1 MMMRMFRND
10 HLGTGQ
16 KYMLRGIYLNFFGA
30 LNQRAMR
37 KQAAIL
43 LFLLLAALPAFCSE
57 PQSCPWLNAA
67 TAGGFLGGDATAAIK
82 PSAKNTTDF
91 TCTFLHHKGNVTAT
105 LRIEVDT
112 LAEPMAEHPH
122 DAFELK
128 AAQCGKTASSLTV
141 VGNEAM
147 ICEKRTKTG
156 ALAEHVVGRV
166 RDRIFLLD
174 ISSNTPHIK
183 EADLHDKAEQISEQV
198 AGILF

>member
-1 MMMRMFRND
+1 MVRS
-10 HLGTGQ
+10 
-16 KYMLRGIYLNFFGA
+16 IYLNFFRVMYR
-30 LNQRAMR
+30 RAIR
-37 KQAAIL
+37 KQAAML

-67 TAGGFLGGDATAAIK
+67 TAGGYLGGDATATIK
-82 PSAKNTTDF
+82 PSAKNDHDF

-112 LAEPMAEHPH
+112 LSEPMADHPH

-128 AAQCGKTASSLTV
+128 AAQCGKTASPLTV

-147 ICEKRTKTG
+147 ICERRTRTG

-174 ISSNTPHIK
+174 VSSNTPHMK
-183 EADLHDKAEQISEQV
+183 EADLHDKAEEISEQV